1 MTPSHVTGLAK
12 NLADRL
18 QEDIEKCV
26 TREDHIRVTARA
38 NEALHLLHGLNQ
50 LIESSGLA
58 EEDLQTDSS
67 PQLFDTS
74 TTNPGLVA

>member
-1 MTPSHVTGLAK
+1 MTPSHLTDLARQH
-12 NLADRL
+12 ADRL

-38 NEALHLLHGLNQ
+38 NEALHLLQGLS
-50 LIESSGLA
+50 EMFGPA
-58 EEDLQTDSS
+58 EAEMQTDSS
-67 PQLFDTS
+67 PRLFDIS

>member
-1 MTPSHVTGLAK
+1 MDQSHVTGLAQK
-12 NLADRL
+12 LADRL

-38 NEALHLLHGLNQ
+38 NEALELLHGLNQ
-50 LIESSGLA
+50 MFDASLL
-58 EEDLQTDSS
+58 TDSS